1 MEGVMWGVVHTM
13 FPDKSCSVRVNQE
26 DNKDLIDISK
36 KPYVNKELLRR
47 AFDLTKREP
56 NVAIKSITDNCK
68 QLMEMEP
75 QNMWARY
82 MYTLCLMETQPA
94 ESHEEILSN
103 LGKLATE
110 LDPKRKEIYKNLA
123 SRQILNKVLRSEV
136 EGEPLL
142 EKLMKGEESQLAIRN
157 AKISRLTPNVPLC
170 NLKFLSL
177 GYCPVNEVDCVLPAL
192 KSMCS
197 LERFLYCETPLV
209 SKTSE
214 LGKELPN
221 VRLIPHYL

>member
-1 MEGVMWGVVHTM
+1 
-13 FPDKSCSVRVNQE
+13 
-26 DNKDLIDISK
+26 
-36 KPYVNKELLRR
+36 
-47 AFDLTKREP
+47 
-56 NVAIKSITDNCK
+56 
-68 QLMEMEP
+68 
-75 QNMWARY
+75 
-82 MYTLCLMETQPA
+82 METQPA

-110 LDPKRKEIYKNLA
+110 LDTKRKEIYKNLA
-123 SRQILNKVLRSEV
+123 SRQILNKALRSEV

-142 EKLMKGEESQLAIRN
+142 EKLMKGEETQLAIRN
-157 AKISRLTPNVPLC
+157 AKISSLDGVELLAGLVTNLDVSGNEISSLDEILLPNLEYLTANENPIEKLTPNVPLC

-177 GYCPVNEVDCVLPAL
+177 GYCPVNEVNCVLPAL